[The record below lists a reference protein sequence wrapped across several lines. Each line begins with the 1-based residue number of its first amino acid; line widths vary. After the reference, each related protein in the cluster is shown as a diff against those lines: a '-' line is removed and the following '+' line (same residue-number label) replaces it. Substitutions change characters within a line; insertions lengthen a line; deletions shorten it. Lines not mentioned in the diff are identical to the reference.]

1 MDLPPKNKITESLNL
16 EEELKDNER
25 PFLSI
30 VVPAYNEEGNLKR
43 LHEEL
48 VLVLEESKLVWELIL
63 VIDPS
68 TDNTWDE
75 VLQLNKKDKRVKG
88 IKFSKNF
95 GHQFALFAGF
105 NFALGK
111 AIVTMDA
118 DLQHPPQIIPK
129 LLEEWKKG
137 YKIVNTLRIDH
148 KETKFIKRFTSNWFY
163 KIFSFLS
170 GVNLKAGMADFRL
183 LDEKVIRE
191 LLKLRESGIFLRGL
205 VEWLGFESTNVEFTS
220 RERFQG
226 KTKYHFRK
234 MIKFAWTG
242 ITSFSLK
249 PLRLGI
255 SLGIITSIFSFV
267 QLINAIWTYYYL
279 GVSVPGWTQ
288 LIVVTTFLFG
298 VLFIILGIIGEYIG
312 RILIETRGRP
322 RFIISESI
330 GIKRSDFNDDSTE
343 QQIN

>member
-1 MDLPPKNKITESLNL
+1 MNLPLRDKNVETLEL
-16 EEELKDNER
+16 EEKLKDDER

-43 LHEEL
+43 LYEEL
-48 VLVLEESKLVWELIL
+48 VLVLEKIGLVWELIV

-68 TDNTWDE
+68 TDNTWSE
-75 VLQLNKKDKRVKG
+75 IHQLNKKDKRVKG
-88 IKFSKNF
+88 LKFSKNF
-95 GHQFALFAGF
+95 GHQYALFAGF

-118 DLQHPPQIIPK
+118 DLQHPPDIIPK
-129 LLEEWKKG
+129 LLEEWRKG
-137 YKIVNTLRIDH
+137 YKIVNTVRNDH
-148 KETKFIKRFTSNWFY
+148 EEIKFIKRFTSKWFY
-163 KIFSFLS
+163 KVFSFLS

-191 LLKLRESGIFLRGL
+191 LLKLRESGLFLRGL

-220 RERFQG
+220 RERFRG
-226 KTKYHFRK
+226 ETKYHFKK

-255 SLGIITSIFSFV
+255 TLGIITSIFSFI
-267 QLINAIWTYYYL
+267 QLIIAIWTYYYL
-279 GVSVPGWTQ
+279 KVTVPGWTT

-330 GIKRSDFNDDSTE
+330 GINNSNFNDDSTD
-343 QQIN
+343 